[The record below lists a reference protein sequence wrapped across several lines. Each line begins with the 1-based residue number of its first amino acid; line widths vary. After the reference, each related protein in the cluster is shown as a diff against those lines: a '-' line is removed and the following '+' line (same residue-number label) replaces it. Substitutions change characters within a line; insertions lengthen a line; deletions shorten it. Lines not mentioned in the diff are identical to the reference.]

1 MEPVERRLSF
11 RLRKVVALMLFSIR
25 SSRVTCGRSPRLHRD
40 EALWSV
46 TALWAAVFFSAIIS
60 LSWFAQSTSADEIEP
75 DSVYEPEPTPEPEPE
90 PDPEPDPPPPDE
102 AARDLPEPSWI
113 PSIDIGLETFD
124 YNVDTT
130 VVNQINSPSWDGTQ
144 KEAGR
149 QTMFRIGG
157 ELMGPMFENLP
168 GRPRLFAKGGL
179 QVRLFSSDEI
189 FGVGHPIVPLQ
200 PERGLIQHNTNG
212 LPAFDL
218 PSYFEGQGSAV
229 TGRFQDPSWYAGL
242 GVAFSVPFG
251 INWLLYIKP
260 SAQYSMEKIDLSGI
274 LTTVDEPIP
283 MVDPFPCGARADEPP
298 CIREFFIHRSRA
310 RVTATDHSVGA
321 GLEVAVVPFRSVRP
335 IRVSLYAEARFL
347 WLVSD
352 DTTEFADP
360 GGVASYSVVRDDFNI
375 KGGGGLRFSWVG
387 FD

>member
-1 MEPVERRLSF
+1 
-11 RLRKVVALMLFSIR
+11 VVALMVFSIR
-25 SSRVTCGRSPRLHRD
+25 SSRAARGRSPGLHRD

-46 TALWAAVFFSAIIS
+46 TVLWAAVFFSAIIT
-60 LSWFAQSTSADEIEP
+60 LSWFAQSAEADEIEP
-75 DSVYEPEPTPEPEPE
+75 DSVYEPEPEPQPEPRPE
-90 PDPEPDPPPPDE
+90 PEPDPPPPDE
-102 AARDLPEPSWI
+102 AAHDLPEPSWI
-113 PSIDIGLETFD
+113 PSIEIGLETFD
-124 YNVDTT
+124 YNVETT
-130 VVNQINSPSWDGTQ
+130 VENLFNSPSWDGDQT
-144 KEAGR
+144 EAGR

-157 ELMGPMFENLP
+157 ELMGPMFESLP

-212 LPAFDL
+212 LSAFDL
-218 PSYFEGQGSAV
+218 PGYFEGQGSAV

-274 LTTVDEPIP
+274 LTTVDEPVP
-283 MVDPFPCGARADEPP
+283 MVDPYPCGTKATEPP

-310 RVTATDHSVGA
+310 GTSTTDHSVGA
-321 GLEVAVVPFRSVRP
+321 GLEIALVPFRNVRP

-347 WLVSD
+347 WIVSGSTTRFKDSD
-352 DTTEFADP
+352 D
-360 GGVASYSVVRDDFNI
+360 VAAYSVTRDDFDI